1 MSKANEEA
9 KQVPINGSKFY
20 GPRPHL
26 RLRLPRP
33 RHYHPTPT
41 RRNSK
46 LEKGIILMNF
56 FFHERT
62 DGQID
67 GWTKAQF
74 RRGGGDRKVV
84 VQALM

>member
-9 KQVPINGSKFY
+9 KQVPINGSKFCE
-20 GPRPHL
+20 PRPLL
-26 RLRLPRP
+26 RPCPRLW
-33 RHYHPTPT
+33 HPTPT

-67 GWTKAQF
+67 GWTKA
-74 RRGGGDRKVV
+74 REGVVRKGVG
-84 VQALM
+84 QALM